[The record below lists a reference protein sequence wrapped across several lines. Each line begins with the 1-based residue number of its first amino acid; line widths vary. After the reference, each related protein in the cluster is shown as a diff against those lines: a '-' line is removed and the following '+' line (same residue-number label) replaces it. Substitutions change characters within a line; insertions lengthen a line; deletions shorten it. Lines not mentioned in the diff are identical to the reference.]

1 MTKLVFGLALVLALL
16 LKVPAAFAGGAY
28 YGSFSYGYPCCWDGW
43 HRYHYWTH
51 YGPPPYY
58 YPPPVYYVSPREPYC
73 VQDQVYRYLPDGR
86 IQWGTRTR
94 CY

>member
-1 MTKLVFGLALVLALL
+1 M
-16 LKVPAAFAGGAY
+16 PAAYADGAY
-28 YGSFSYGYPCCWDGW
+28 HVSFSYGYPCCWGGW
-43 HRYHYWTH
+43 YPYHYWPYWAY

-58 YPPPVYYVSPREPYC
+58 YPPPRPVYYVPSREPYC
-73 VQDQVYRYLPDGR
+73 VQDQVYRHLPDGR